1 MNRQRG
7 FNLIEVLIAMALL
20 GVVLV
25 SIVGLFY
32 SGRRNVYSGKQ
43 MTQAVASGT
52 RVMETVAPMD
62 KSALIAA
69 FGLPTGAGTANTV
82 GGVSYAN
89 SFLRSTDDTSTDPKG
104 YLTLWK
110 NELLDNNKFAK
121 GSITV
126 VFTPTADPTNTPAQ
140 LGTATVVRVRTIVSW
155 VEGRRNRTVTLD
167 AVKVQ
172 R

>member
-1 MNRQRG
+1 MKRQRG

-25 SIVGLFY
+25 SIVALFY

-43 MTQAVASGT
+43 MTQAVATGT
-52 RVMETVAPMD
+52 RVMETIAPMD
-62 KSALIAA
+62 KSAMIAA
-69 FGLPTGAGTANTV
+69 FGLPAGAGTAVPVAGTTYN
-82 GGVSYAN
+82 N
-89 SFLRSTDDTSTDPKG
+89 SFLRTTDDTSVDPKG
-104 YLTLWK
+104 YLLLWK
-110 NELLDNNKFAK
+110 NELIDNNKFAQ
-121 GSITV
+121 GNISL